1 MKRLYWI
8 LLIVVIA
15 GIVVFG
21 GTTRDCFPAP
31 SIDSASISVRTVQY
45 GTMPLQTRGRVFI
58 SRVGTDSRATIHVMQ
73 ALAGHLKTAQPVSI
87 MLNGINGSLPARV
100 MRIGKPD
107 RDGQVKIEL
116 SFAQP
121 LPAGVRGGD
130 SVDALIDYGTIEN
143 TLYVERGNLDTENA
157 GVQPFR
163 LDPDKTATRVNV
175 HFGVIA
181 SELIEIK
188 SGLHQGD
195 KVIVSDMSRWT
206 NVDRVRLE

>member
-1 MKRLYWI
+1 MKRLWWV

-21 GTTRDCFPAP
+21 GTTRDCFPIP
-31 SIDSASISVRTVQY
+31 SIDSASIALRTVQY
-45 GTMPLQTRGRVFI
+45 GTMPLQTRGRGFI
-58 SRVGTDSRATIHVMQ
+58 SRVGADSRATIQVMQ
-73 ALAGHLKTAQPVSI
+73 GLAGHLKTGQLGSI
-87 MLNGINGSLPARV
+87 VITGIDGSLPARV
-100 MRIGKPD
+100 MRIGKPAH
-107 RDGQVKIEL
+107 DGQVEIEL

-121 LPAGVRGGD
+121 LPVGVRGGD
-130 SVDALIDYGTIEN
+130 TVDALIDYGRIEN
-143 TLYVERGNLDTENA
+143 TLYIERGNLNTENA
-157 GVQPFR
+157 DAQPFR
-163 LDPDKTATRVNV
+163 LDTGKTATRVNV